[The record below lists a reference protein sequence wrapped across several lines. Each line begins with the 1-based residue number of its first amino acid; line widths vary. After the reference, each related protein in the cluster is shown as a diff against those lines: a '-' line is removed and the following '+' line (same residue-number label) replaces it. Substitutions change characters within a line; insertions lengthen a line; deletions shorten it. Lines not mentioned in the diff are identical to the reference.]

1 MSWIWEEHFFKSVIH
16 GQSLSDM
23 RQKWRQSW
31 DKILQDN
38 LTYAHK
44 WGAVALHGIYK
55 NVQTYHDL
63 DRTSNIQRYWLNF
76 VGLSRSTTRPYWPS
90 TCGPGQRRCPCS
102 TTASTVGCSPA
113 PSASPPPGGT
123 PATTL
128 WGQSSTWTGPW
139 IGCALENVEEVGI
152 NMIGSTADL
161 NENEI
166 YVSKK
171 NQWI

>member
-1 MSWIWEEHFFKSVIH
+1 MDSPLVIWGWNGDRAGTKYF
-16 GQSLSDM
+16 
-23 RQKWRQSW
+23 RT
-31 DKILQDN
+31 ILPM
-38 LTYAHK
+38 LTSE
-44 WGAVALHGIYK
+44 
-55 NVQTYHDL
+55 VQWLFMGFLRKFQNTQTIIWF
-63 DRTSNIQRYWLNF
+63 RKTIQRYWLNF

-171 NQWI
+171 NHWI